1 MDMIKHFLDYFSCLE
16 ELDIYVKD
24 GRPQSPITPDSNPF
38 NDLSG
43 RNVKFKIRRKPSIT
57 ALWPPRRNANRRRR
71 VPVSVHRRSPPTHQT
86 NYNSPGKLATPT
98 HRIDGVGSIPS
109 IPTHWGL
116 TPFFYDRIFADFL
129 KPLLSKP
136 GGWMPNAADPE
147 VGAHPNRL
155 NPCLHISHLRSKQI
169 HS

>member
-1 MDMIKHFLDYFSCLE
+1 MNGFDFGLVNLVFQNRSKTLRFLSTYFL
-16 ELDIYVKD
+16 LLFFIFFVFTFQ
-24 GRPQSPITPDSNPF
+24 GQ
-38 NDLSG
+38 
-43 RNVKFKIRRKPSIT
+43 IRT
-57 ALWPPRRNANRRRR
+57 GTPRRNANRRRR